1 MRNAFYI
8 LIFFLP
14 TGIWAQLGGYTD
26 PQASNFNA
34 SAQINDGSCLYPNT
48 SIGATNSMNLPS
60 YLSES
65 SGLIFWNQELWTH
78 NDSQDKNLYRFQP
91 SAPNATQTVALDSL
105 QNMDWEEISQDSL
118 FIYIG
123 DFGNNG
129 NGNRRDLKIF
139 RIDKQSL
146 SNRPF
151 LIDTIFFQYDLQ
163 VTFSPT
169 GANNTDF
176 DCEAMVVGRDSIYL
190 FTKEWVRNET
200 SIYALPKLPGNHL
213 AQHRNSWN
221 VQGLITGA
229 SYMEDEKLIV
239 LSGYSSL
246 LQPFIVLLYDFQAN
260 HFFSGNKR
268 KINLNLSLHQIEGI
282 CTENGLDYYLSNER
296 FVQSFITIPQKLHS
310 LDLRPFLSNYLQP
323 LTPYQTVQTEKQFL
337 FPNPAENYIF
347 LSGYEGPY
355 KIINWEGKLVQ
366 EGNLK
371 GGEYIDI
378 RNFAEGK
385 YIVQTFEQEQWHA
398 IIWIKK

>member
-14 TGIWAQLGGYTD
+14 TGIWAQLGGCTD

-200 SIYALPKLPGNHL
+200 SIYALPKLPGNHV

-229 SYMEDEKLIV
+229 SYLEDEKLIV